1 MAISLPIVS
10 KFDDRGVNSAM
21 DGLKKFGAVAG
32 IAAAA
37 ATAAFVAVGVE
48 SVKAAAD
55 LEQSIGGVEAVFKEY
70 ASTVERTSKNAAQNL
85 GLSRDAY
92 NKVATIIGTQLKSSG
107 TTLDQLAGKT
117 NDLVTVAADLAA
129 TFGGDVTEATTA
141 VTSALRGEFEPLRR
155 FGIALSVAQI
165 ESKAL
170 EMTQKDLAKELT
182 AAEKSAATQAL
193 IFQGAA
199 DASGQFARESETLA
213 GKQQRLNAELEN
225 IKAVIGEALLPSVVD
240 ATDAFAKFIGELV
253 ESPEFNTFLETM
265 ATNFTKLL
273 EYLPSILESFTVLG
287 NELMPA
293 LNSVLGL
300 FASALGTATSGAE
313 GAQGPLINLVNV
325 IDDLAFFST
334 LALDAFNDMIAG
346 IAGDENASEWGKVV
360 GYMTPV
366 TGQLQL
372 MADLGQAVRDMLTIL
387 DGSLTTNTQKWNAW
401 RDALRGLPIIGGM
414 IPAAPGIRPYV
425 PGGLK
430 LAEGGIV
437 MPRPGGTLATIGEAG
452 QAEAVI
458 PLNRFDDIVGKR
470 GGGGIVIN
478 VNAGMGTDGAA
489 VGEQIVNAIRRYER
503 TSGAVFA
510 KV

>member
-1 MAISLPIVS
+1 MKDIIFPITYKTDEKSLNGS
-10 KFDDRGVNSAM
+10 L
-21 DGLKKFGAVAG
+21 DGLKKIGAVAAVAV
-32 IAAAA
+32 AAAS
-37 ATAAFVAVGVE
+37 AAFIAFGIDAA
-48 SVKAAAD
+48 KAAAEAEAITRG
-55 LEQSIGGVEAVFKEY
+55 LENATRNAGVFGDKASSITKA
-70 ASTVERTSKNAAQNL
+70 TNAL
-85 GLSRDAY
+85 DAH
-92 NKVATIIGTQLKSSG
+92 
-107 TTLDQLAGKT
+107 
-117 NDLVTVAADLAA
+117 
-129 TFGGDVTEATTA
+129 
-141 VTSALRGEFEPLRR
+141 
-155 FGIALSVAQI
+155 
-165 ESKAL
+165 SKAL
-170 EMTQKDLAKELT
+170 GELT
-182 AAEKSAATQAL
+182 GIDDEIINQIKTGWLAVPSLAALGTKGLNNLAQVVADTAAGTGKDITAIGLAFQRVAGDTESAFSKLTRAGIVFTDEQKNTFQSLLDTSGEMAAQAYLVEQLGAKYEGAAEAAANP
-193 IFQGAA
+193 F
-199 DASGQFARESETLA
+199 E
-213 GKQQRLNAELEN
+213 RLN
-225 IKAVIGEALLPSVVD
+225 VIFGNLKETIGASLLP
-240 ATDAFAKFIGELV
+240 AFESIIPQLQAFIENLV
-253 ESPEFNTFLETM
+253 ASPEFNTFLETM
-265 ATNFTKLL
+265 ATNFTTLL

-287 NELMPA
+287 NEVMPA

-300 FASALGTATSGAE
+300 FASALGTAVSGAN

-334 LALDAFNDMIAG
+334 LALDAFNDMLAG
-346 IAGDENASEWGKVV
+346 IAGEENASEWGKVV

-401 RDALRGLPIIGGM
+401 RDSLRGLPIIGGM

-437 MPRPGGTLATIGEAG
+437 PARRGGTLATIGEGG

-458 PLNRFDDIVGKR
+458 PLDKFDDIVGR
-470 GGGGIVIN
+470 RGGGIVIN

-510 KV
+510 RA